1 MNKENLG
8 PAERIL
14 QTLLQYTD
22 HAVHNRP
29 GYTVKDTSV
38 VGVKWQPVTHKV
50 EGDEKVVYT
59 LSKVGKKT
67 IRTRLGVLQPD
78 NRITGPR
85 GALIGEYRPAGLF
98 PEVVTWMYRQVTE
111 VWKLDNEFAAR
122 WASYAFKQEHRDLK
136 VILAALML
144 VQSRKGDPV
153 LDQGK
158 VAFYD
163 EDFRDVGEAMLLLH
177 DKDNKAGLN
186 PKLLLRVQEIL
197 TLPGVAAINRELG
210 FSRSLRNPA
219 LGRWPKA
226 VTKWLRFRE
235 ENPKLLAGLVKAGF
249 KSTVMELARKV
260 GYKPESSKFFEAL
273 RWKQGQAKDG
283 HRSIA
288 IGQAVTAAESWNGLT
303 EEQICQKIAST
314 RPNWKR
320 IVGLLPKEVGV
331 TRAIVAVAIE
341 SGSFSD
347 KDLIIATPTLEEL
360 GLLDVQDIRARWVR
374 ATKEAD
380 DMRAANI
387 ATRVKSQA
395 TKEVL
400 QDAADTAIKKV
411 VEQVMKGIRIY
422 FMVDISGSMEG
433 AIESAKGYISKFLQA
448 FPKDKIHV
456 SVFNTSGREVQIPH
470 ASAAGVENAFRG
482 IRAGGGTDYGAGVRA
497 LLKFK
502 PQADEDVIFF
512 FVGDEDARE
521 FSTEVKASG
530 LNPTA
535 FGFVKVNA
543 PADWRTTLPGGARNV
558 LGQQYSAVRD
568 TATNLGVPCF
578 MVDANT
584 FDDPYAIPRTMRNL
598 ISATPVGVARKQ
610 PETTRVGLV
619 DLILKTDIM
628 QKPTWAS

>member
-1 MNKENLG
+1 
-8 PAERIL
+8 
-14 QTLLQYTD
+14 
-22 HAVHNRP
+22 
-29 GYTVKDTSV
+29 
-38 VGVKWQPVTHKV
+38 
-50 EGDEKVVYT
+50 
-59 LSKVGKKT
+59 
-67 IRTRLGVLQPD
+67 
-78 NRITGPR
+78 
-85 GALIGEYRPAGLF
+85 
-98 PEVVTWMYRQVTE
+98 
-111 VWKLDNEFAAR
+111 
-122 WASYAFKQEHRDLK
+122 
-136 VILAALML
+136 
-144 VQSRKGDPV
+144 
-153 LDQGK
+153 
-158 VAFYD
+158 
-163 EDFRDVGEAMLLLH
+163 
-177 DKDNKAGLN
+177 
-186 PKLLLRVQEIL
+186 
-197 TLPGVAAINRELG
+197 
-210 FSRSLRNPA
+210 
-219 LGRWPKA
+219 
-226 VTKWLRFRE
+226 
-235 ENPKLLAGLVKAGF
+235 
-249 KSTVMELARKV
+249 
-260 GYKPESSKFFEAL
+260 
-273 RWKQGQAKDG
+273 
-283 HRSIA
+283 
-288 IGQAVTAAESWNGLT
+288 
-303 EEQICQKIAST
+303 
-314 RPNWKR
+314 
-320 IVGLLPKEVGV
+320 
-331 TRAIVAVAIE
+331 VAVAIE

-512 FVGDEDARE
+512 FVGDEEASE
-521 FSTEVKASG
+521 FSTAVRDSG
-530 LNPTA
+530 LSPVA
-535 FGFVKVNA
+535 FGFVKVRA
-543 PADWRTTLPGGARNV
+543 TTGAGAWRAT
-558 LGQQYSAVRD
+558 QYETSAVRD
-568 TATNLGVPCF
+568 TATNLGIPCF

-610 PETTRVGLV
+610 TETTRVGLV